1 MEKQTIIRRDIN
13 LSAITKE
20 EFIKILS
27 EDIPMA
33 IDKHN
38 EALNEYSK
46 TGYVTMEPSPVPDAV
61 PFDYF
66 IHKENVSQNLE
77 RAFDTLIKDPN
88 FINGIGYAI
97 THYVDENGKSE
108 SCRSFS
114 VEILHDEEKTAE
126 LEKVAERVT
135 KDYIRFASPRD

>member
-1 MEKQTIIRRDIN
+1 MEKQSIIRRDIN

-46 TGYVTMEPSPVPDAV
+46 TDYVTMRPSPVPDTV
-61 PFDYF
+61 PFVYF
-66 IHKENVSQNLE
+66 IHKGKVSQNLE
-77 RAFDTLIKDPN
+77 RAFDTLKADPN

-114 VEILHDEEKTAE
+114 VDILHDEEKTAE
-126 LEKVAERVT
+126 LQKEADRET
-135 KDYIRFASPRD
+135 ENYIRFASPRD

>member
-1 MEKQTIIRRDIN
+1 MEKQTIIKRDIN

-38 EALNEYSK
+38 EALSEYAK
-46 TGYVTMEPSPVPDAV
+46 TDYITMRPSPVPGTV
-61 PFDYF
+61 PYVYF
-66 IHKENVSQNLE
+66 IHKEKVSHNLE
-77 RAFDTLIKDPN
+77 RAFDTLITDPN

-114 VEILHDEEKTAE
+114 VDILHDKEKTLE
-126 LEKVAERVT
+126 LEMEADRET
-135 KDYIRFASPRD
+135 ENYIRFASPRD

>member
-13 LSAITKE
+13 LSAIKKE
-20 EFIKILS
+20 EFITILS

-46 TGYVTMEPSPVPDAV
+46 TDYVTMSPSPVPDAV
-61 PFDYF
+61 PFVYF

-77 RAFDTLIKDPN
+77 RAFDTLITDPN